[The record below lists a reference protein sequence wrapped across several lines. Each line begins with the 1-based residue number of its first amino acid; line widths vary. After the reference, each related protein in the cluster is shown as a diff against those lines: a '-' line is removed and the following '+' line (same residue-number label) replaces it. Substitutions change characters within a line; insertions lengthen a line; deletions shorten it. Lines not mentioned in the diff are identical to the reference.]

1 MIEYISGKLVEKHP
15 THVVVDV
22 GGLGYWV
29 HIPVSSFP
37 HLGEPGTPV
46 KLFTHHH
53 IREESEEL
61 FGFATSDERKVF
73 RYLID
78 VSGIGP
84 KLAQNILSG
93 LPAAPLREALMSGDL
108 ATLTRI
114 PGVGKK
120 TAERMVVE
128 LKDKMAKLM
137 PADSAAGAPVAV
149 SSADDEA
156 VLALVSLGYARY
168 DAQQAVTAVRRKGGT
183 DLPLPEVIRAAIQA
197 AR

>member
-1 MIEYISGKLVEKHP
+1 MIEYISGELVAKHP

-22 GGLGYWV
+22 GGMGYWV

-37 HLGEPGTPV
+37 RLGEPGTQV
-46 KLFTHHH
+46 RLFTHHH
-53 IREESEEL
+53 IREDAEEL
-61 FGFATSDERKVF
+61 FGFATSEERQIF

-84 KLAQNILSG
+84 RLAQGILSG
-93 LPAAPLREALMSGDL
+93 LPAAPLCEALVAGDL

-128 LKDKMAKLM
+128 LKDKMAKLI
-137 PADSAAGAPVAV
+137 PAGSGGTAPIAA

-156 VLALVSLGYARY
+156 VMALVSLGYTRF
-168 DAQQAVTAVRRKGGT
+168 DAQEAVSAVRRRGGT

>member
-1 MIEYISGKLVEKHP
+1 VIEYISGKLVAKHP

-22 GGLGYWV
+22 SGMGYWV

-37 HLGEPGTPV
+37 HLGEPGTQV

-53 IREESEEL
+53 IREDAEEL
-61 FGFATSDERKVF
+61 YGFATSEERQIF

-84 KLAQNILSG
+84 RLAQNILSG
-93 LPAAPLREALMSGDL
+93 LPAAPLREALLNGDL

-120 TAERMVVE
+120 TAERMIVE
-128 LKDKMAKLM
+128 LKDKMAKLL
-137 PADSAAGAPVAV
+137 PAGAGAGTPVAAA
-149 SSADDEA
+149 SADDEA
-156 VLALVSLGYARY
+156 VLALVSLGYTRY

-183 DLPLPEVIRAAIQA
+183 ELPLPEVIRAAIQA

>member
-137 PADSAAGAPVAV
+137 PADSAAGAPVAA